1 MKNMELIYV
10 DLLTPNQLM
19 EGDLVEIE
27 GEIVNVIS
35 VEDDA
40 TGDNYTVAYRN
51 DYDEKNE
58 FNCNYEHMFRLYVF
72 VEKE

>member
-1 MKNMELIYV
+1 
-10 DLLTPNQLM
+10 M

-40 TGDNYTVAYRN
+40 TGDNYTVVYRN